1 MIGDVLG
8 ESLFCPLQGEAYG
21 FARIGSQSRI
31 EVIRGVCLLHDPLKT
46 KLFGATL
53 QNRTLANTTVCRKQ
67 DRPRPSKPIAPGPLH
82 LPASGRFSK
91 SSKVK
96 LR

>member
-67 DRPRPSKPIAPGPLH
+67 DHPRSSKTDCAWSAALT
-82 LPASGRFSK
+82 AFGRFSK